1 MNAHADKSPENK
13 SSAAAQSFA
22 TKQESGTPTF
32 QFVDNR
38 PEAHQMQKVQA
49 MVNNSP
55 LALQL
60 KKLQR
65 GKLNVVGEHHAEST
79 ERRHIERSLAAQE
92 VGGEYW
98 TEDQFRTRDQS
109 ILEFFTKG
117 STADPRA
124 FGDPLYLRIAESI
137 KYIVN
142 AKSDFEMGWKA
153 KAKDNLSL
161 MQQSEIK
168 AELQAILAFCKTH
181 LNAAFELLGLVEKNE
196 ESKTYNET
204 QALHIGQ
211 IGKSLGTTRQM
222 FLDLAELWK
231 SKSLAQLVAG
241 NFLEEFAKFSY
252 NIDILSISATK
263 LGGANME
270 TTSKLRSAAMD
281 AGAEKGKNQ
290 VGVWKIGFDHVGHI
304 KDKMKDGDT
313 KNYILIDREEFNR
326 EYVQLP
332 VLIKGKMTPQP
343 GSSGTRVF
351 DSITNE
357 MLD

>member
-1 MNAHADKSPENK
+1 MNTHADKSTENK
-13 SSAAAQSFA
+13 SRSAAHSLA
-22 TKQESGTPTF
+22 TKQEGGTSTF
-32 QFVDNR
+32 QFIDNR
-38 PEAHQMQKVQA
+38 PEALQIQKVQTK
-49 MVNNSP
+49 VNNSS

-65 GKLNVVGEHHAEST
+65 GKLNVVGEHHTEST
-79 ERRHIERSLAAQE
+79 ERRHLERSIAAQE

-98 TEDQFRTRDQS
+98 TEDQFRTRGQDL
-109 ILEFFTKG
+109 LEFFTKG

-142 AKSDFEMGWKA
+142 AKSDFEIGWKA
-153 KAKDNLSL
+153 KAKDNLNEK
-161 MQQSEIK
+161 QQSEIK
-168 AELQAILAFCKTH
+168 DELQPILAFCKTH
-181 LNAAFELLGLVEKNE
+181 LNVAFELLSLVDKNE
-196 ESKTYNET
+196 ESKSYNET

-211 IGKSLGTTRQM
+211 IGKSLGTTRGL

-231 SKSLAQLVAG
+231 SKTLAQLVAG
-241 NFLEEFAKFSY
+241 NFLAEFAKFSY
-252 NIDILSISATK
+252 AIDILSISATK
-263 LGGANME
+263 LGGDNMD

-290 VGVWKIGFDHVGHI
+290 IGVWKIGFDHVGHI
-304 KDKMKDGDT
+304 KDKMKEGDT
-313 KNYILIDREEFNR
+313 KNYVLIDREEFNR
-326 EYVQLP
+326 EYIQLP